1 MPDLEKLVVADIVNW
16 NTYLLMAVCGRTEA
30 EARQKLGDVLDFALN
45 TELKA
50 ANLKKETLLKG
61 STLEVFQCT
70 ILGKMVSWALKL
82 WNEKL
87 QRSVKM
93 QSAEV
98 VYGEGD
104 EIIFGERRP
113 RMAVVVQLAEE
124 QTELRAK
131 RFGAVKEVVASEG
144 DSPMHGMAK
153 FLEGAWGTHARV
165 QFPGANN
172 AQQYFAGLSRA
183 MTCFMHELQL
193 ERGLSCYAVAADP
206 TVMATAV
213 ERLQSQRTSGD
224 KAVQQLSEILRLV
237 PALEE
242 KGYIESKH
250 KDLFAVQE
258 VSVGVVLQR
267 GRVNDAMR
275 HVTPSWISRYETV
288 CMGDTGYHALIDR
301 IMKTIVQ
308 ALGFAAEA
316 LESPEAKQVPDRCA
330 FLLRCKEGIGR
341 ERCLIAAKSRSQLD
355 DESSARQLFK
365 EMIEGG
371 EEALKWVLEDK
382 VLGPA
387 PESELLST
395 AFAEARLLYASDA
408 QVPADRA
415 VELFEKFT
423 QWIQFAYGHIQ
434 REIEAL
440 IKDIPGES
448 IALVGPDMHFGV

>member
-1 MPDLEKLVVADIVNW
+1 M
-16 NTYLLMAVCGRTEA
+16 T
-30 EARQKLGDVLDFALN
+30 
-45 TELKA
+45 
-50 ANLKKETLLKG
+50 
-61 STLEVFQCT
+61 
-70 ILGKMVSWALKL
+70 
-82 WNEKL
+82 
-87 QRSVKM
+87 
-93 QSAEV
+93 SAEV

-124 QTELRAK
+124 QAELRATK
-131 RFGAVKEVVASEG
+131 RFGAVKEVVQSEG
-144 DSPMHGMAK
+144 DSPMDGMAK

-172 AQQYFAGLSRA
+172 ARQYFAGLSRA

-193 ERGLSCYAVAADP
+193 ERSLSCYAMAADP
-206 TVMATAV
+206 TIMATAV

-224 KAVQQLSEILRLV
+224 KAVQQLSEILRLA
-237 PALEE
+237 PALQE
-242 KGYIESKH
+242 KGFIQSKH
-250 KDLFAVQE
+250 QDLFAVQD

-288 CMGDTGYHALIDR
+288 CMGDTGYHALIGH

-308 ALGFAAEA
+308 ALSFAAEG
-316 LESPEAKQVPDRCA
+316 LESPEAKQVPDRCT
-330 FLLRCKEGIGR
+330 FLLRCKEAIGR

-355 DESSARQLFK
+355 DESRARQLFK

-387 PESELLST
+387 PESQALST
-395 AFAEARLLYASDA
+395 AFAEARLLYANDA
-408 QVPADRA
+408 KVPADRA

-434 REIEAL
+434 REIAAL
-440 IKDIPGES
+440 ITDIPGES
-448 IALVGPDMHFGV
+448 TALAGPGMHFGV

>member
-1 MPDLEKLVVADIVNW
+1 
-16 NTYLLMAVCGRTEA
+16 
-30 EARQKLGDVLDFALN
+30 
-45 TELKA
+45 
-50 ANLKKETLLKG
+50 
-61 STLEVFQCT
+61 
-70 ILGKMVSWALKL
+70 
-82 WNEKL
+82 
-87 QRSVKM
+87 
-93 QSAEV
+93 
-98 VYGEGD
+98 
-104 EIIFGERRP
+104 
-113 RMAVVVQLAEE
+113 MAVVVQLAEE

>member
-1 MPDLEKLVVADIVNW
+1 
-16 NTYLLMAVCGRTEA
+16 
-30 EARQKLGDVLDFALN
+30 
-45 TELKA
+45 
-50 ANLKKETLLKG
+50 
-61 STLEVFQCT
+61 
-70 ILGKMVSWALKL
+70 MVSWALKL

-224 KAVQQLSEILRLV
+224 KCCTATLRDLAPGASPRGERLHRKQAQGPEI
-237 PALEE
+237 
-242 KGYIESKH
+242 
-250 KDLFAVQE
+250 
-258 VSVGVVLQR
+258 
-267 GRVNDAMR
+267 
-275 HVTPSWISRYETV
+275 
-288 CMGDTGYHALIDR
+288 
-301 IMKTIVQ
+301 
-308 ALGFAAEA
+308 
-316 LESPEAKQVPDRCA
+316 
-330 FLLRCKEGIGR
+330 
-341 ERCLIAAKSRSQLD
+341 
-355 DESSARQLFK
+355 
-365 EMIEGG
+365 
-371 EEALKWVLEDK
+371 
-382 VLGPA
+382 
-387 PESELLST
+387 T
-395 AFAEARLLYASDA
+395 AFSKR
-408 QVPADRA
+408 
-415 VELFEKFT
+415 
-423 QWIQFAYGHIQ
+423 
-434 REIEAL
+434 
-440 IKDIPGES
+440 
-448 IALVGPDMHFGV
+448 GVSGFCRFDFP